1 MTDECGEWI
10 NFIGDACSSLA
21 GESMKV
27 LAIQSSPN
35 LDGLTS
41 KTAQAV
47 LRGARVAGA
56 ETELVHLNGLNM
68 KPCIACEGGWG
79 LCRREGT
86 CVLEDDFQALR
97 DKITE
102 ADALVFATPVYWH
115 DLSES
120 AKIFLD
126 RLRRCEVYSDFRRF
140 NGKRALGIASAG
152 GSGSGAVK
160 ALLGLEDY
168 LRRIGFDIFDLVTVT
183 QRSKV
188 HKLEMLERAGV
199 RLVNP

>member
-1 MTDECGEWI
+1 
-10 NFIGDACSSLA
+10 
-21 GESMKV
+21 MKV

-35 LDGLTS
+35 LNGLTS

-56 ETELVHLNGLNM
+56 ETELVQLNQLNM
-68 KPCIACEGGWG
+68 RPCIACEGGWG
-79 LCRREGT
+79 QCRREGT
-86 CVLEDDFQALR
+86 CILEDDFQALR
-97 DKITE
+97 DKING

-126 RLRRCEVYSDFRRF
+126 RLRRCEVHGDFRNF
-140 NGKRALGIASAG
+140 NGKRALGISSAG
-152 GSGSGAVK
+152 GSGNGAVK
-160 ALLGLEDY
+160 ALLNLEDY
-168 LRRIGFDIFDLVTVT
+168 LRRVGFEIFDLVTVT
-183 QRSKV
+183 QKSKA
-188 HKLEMLERAGV
+188 HKLEMLEKAGV

>member
-1 MTDECGEWI
+1 
-10 NFIGDACSSLA
+10 
-21 GESMKV
+21 MKV

-56 ETELVHLNGLNM
+56 ETELVQLNQLNLR
-68 KPCIACEGGWG
+68 PCIACEGGWG
-79 LCRREGT
+79 QCRHEGT
-86 CVLEDDFQALR
+86 CILEDDFQALR
-97 DKITE
+97 DKING

-126 RLRRCEVYSDFRRF
+126 RLRRCEVYGDFKNF
-140 NGKRALGIASAG
+140 NGKKAFGIASAG

-160 ALLGLEDY
+160 ALLNLEDY
-168 LRRIGFDIFDLVTVT
+168 LRRIGFEIFDLVTVT
-183 QRSKV
+183 QKSKI
-188 HKLEMLERAGV
+188 HKLEMLEKAGV

>member
-1 MTDECGEWI
+1 
-10 NFIGDACSSLA
+10 
-21 GESMKV
+21 MKV

-56 ETELVHLNGLNM
+56 ETELVQLNQLNLRS
-68 KPCIACEGGWG
+68 CIACEGGWG
-79 LCRREGT
+79 QCRREGT
-86 CVLEDDFQALR
+86 CILEDDFQALR
-97 DKITE
+97 DKICG

-126 RLRRCEVYSDFRRF
+126 RLRRCEVYGDFRNF
-140 NGKRALGIASAG
+140 NGKKAFGIASAG
-152 GSGSGAVK
+152 GSGNGAVK
-160 ALLGLEDY
+160 ALLNLEDY
-168 LRRIGFDIFDLVTVT
+168 LKRIGFEIFDLVTVT
-183 QRSKV
+183 QKSKA
-188 HKLEMLERAGV
+188 HKLEMLEKAGV

>member
-1 MTDECGEWI
+1 
-10 NFIGDACSSLA
+10 
-21 GESMKV
+21 MKV

-56 ETELVHLNGLNM
+56 ETELVQLNQLNM
-68 KPCIACEGGWG
+68 RPCIACEGGWG
-79 LCRREGT
+79 QCRREGT
-86 CVLEDDFQALR
+86 CIFEDDFQALR
-97 DKITE
+97 DKING

-126 RLRRCEVYSDFRRF
+126 RLRRCEVYADFRNF
-140 NGKRALGIASAG
+140 EGKKALGIASAG
-152 GSGSGAVK
+152 GSGSGCVK
-160 ALLGLEDY
+160 ALLNLEDY
-168 LRRIGFDIFDLVTVT
+168 LRRVGFEIFDLVTVT
-183 QRSKV
+183 QKSKA
-188 HKLEMLERAGV
+188 HKLEMLEKAGV
-199 RLVNP
+199 RLLNP